1 MGYFEVWHK
10 NSQKHVF
17 VEIFLTRILSSWSYG
32 SISVKEKLNVQYI
45 WEPWKK
51 MSQLSLKYLSSTLKS
66 VKIHNFRVSQKDY
79 FVGKLSKKLC
89 VFSFSVN
96 FLNIFQQIS
105 NISINRK
112 DNAPDLK
119 VNNTMKYRQ
128 HYYNWI
134 IEKGEQRKKKV
145 GCRMGRWGGFATR
158 RWGWGQFTNW
168 C

>member
-1 MGYFEVWHK
+1 M
-10 NSQKHVF
+10 
-17 VEIFLTRILSSWSYG
+17 
-32 SISVKEKLNVQYI
+32 
-45 WEPWKK
+45 
-51 MSQLSLKYLSSTLKS
+51 
-66 VKIHNFRVSQKDY
+66 KIHNFRVWQKYY

-128 HYYNWI
+128 HYYNS
-134 IEKGEQRKKKV
+134 ELSKKVNKGEKKS
-145 GCRMGRWGGFATR
+145 GLQNGEMGWV
-158 RWGWGQFTNW
+158 
-168 C
+168 CH